1 MNTQR
6 WATDSLP
13 RNARRTLSAEEA
25 GVLQSRLGGKRELR
39 DYLASP
45 EWQARVQSWRRDH
58 ARWLCYVCGRRDGL
72 DLHHADYS
80 RLGGEDDGD
89 LVPLCGACHDETHRV
104 HVKERVPLWRAHI
117 VVRHRRDTV

>member
-1 MNTQR
+1 M
-6 WATDSLP
+6 P
-13 RNARRTLSAEEA
+13 ENAKRTLLYPEA
-25 GVLQSRLGGKRELR
+25 KTLRLRLGSRKLR
-39 DYLASP
+39 DYLTSP

-80 RLGGEDDGD
+80 HLGSERDGD
-89 LVPLCGACHDETHRV
+89 LVPLCGACHDETHRI

-117 VVRHRRDTV
+117 VAAHRRDTV